1 MTTGV
6 RVAVAA
12 WRLAWRVAARTT
24 IAQLVLTVLGAG
36 APVAVAWLTKV
47 VFDQLSAP
55 GGPADLMWPIIGLVA
70 AGIMTAL
77 MSQVLDYLRAEQ
89 GRIVAL
95 SALDQLYAAV
105 NRLVGLGRF
114 EDPQFADR
122 LRFARHAG
130 GSGPVEIMAV
140 SLSLL
145 QQVLVTAGFAV
156 SLVAVSP
163 ALAIAVL
170 VGTLPA
176 VGAEF
181 ALARRR
187 AEAMN
192 TVGPIERR
200 EVFYGQLL
208 SDVDAATEIRLFGV
222 GSFLRE
228 RMLRERR
235 SANRVQRA
243 MDRRTLSTEGLLTV
257 LSAAVAG
264 GCLVWVVNAAA
275 NGTVTVGDV
284 AMLVAAVAAVQ
295 TALLGIVRD
304 LAGAHTQLLMFGH
317 YLAVVE
323 AEQDLPVPVG
333 SLPVAPLRE
342 GIELRDVWFRYRE
355 DLPWVLRGVT
365 LTIPKGQAV
374 ALVGYNGAGKST
386 IIKLLCRY
394 YDPERGAILWDG
406 VDLRDLDPVQLRAR
420 IAGVFQDFVSYE
432 LSAAENI
439 GIGDVEAL
447 ADRSRIETAARDAG
461 VDDILRT
468 LPHGYDTM
476 LSRIYFAGDELN
488 GNTPGTMLSGGQWQR
503 VAIARSFLRGGRD
516 LLILDEPSAR
526 LDAEAEHEVHQGF
539 QRLRD
544 GGTSLLV
551 SHRLGTIRDADLIL
565 VLDAGVVAQ
574 AGPHDQLVEEP
585 GPYAELFSLQAA
597 GYRD

>member
-1 MTTGV
+1 MTTGR
-6 RVAVAA
+6 RVALAA
-12 WRLAWRVAARTT
+12 WRLAWRSSARTT
-24 IAQLVLTVLGAG
+24 VAQLVLTVLGAG
-36 APVAVAWLTKV
+36 APVAVAWLTKI
-47 VFDQLSAP
+47 VFDRLSAP
-55 GGPADLMWPIIGLVA
+55 DGPGDLTWPITGLVA
-70 AGIMTAL
+70 AGILTAL
-77 MSQVLDYLRAEQ
+77 LAQVLRYLRAEQ

-95 SALDQLYAAV
+95 AALDRLYAAV

-130 GSGPVEIMAV
+130 GSGPAEIVAV
-140 SLSLL
+140 SLNLL
-145 QQVLVTAGFAV
+145 QQVLVTAGFV
-156 SLVAVSP
+156 ISLVTVSP
-163 ALAIAVL
+163 VLAVVVL
-170 VGTLPA
+170 AGALPA

-192 TVGPIERR
+192 TVGPLERR
-200 EVFYGQLL
+200 ELFYGQLL
-208 SDVDAATEIRLFGV
+208 SDVEAATEVRLFGV
-222 GSFLRE
+222 GSFLRR
-228 RMLRERR
+228 RMLGERR
-235 SANRVQRA
+235 SANRVERA
-243 MDRRTLSTEGLLTV
+243 MDRRALGTEALLTALST
-257 LSAAVAG
+257 AVAG

-275 NGTVTVGDV
+275 AGAVSIGDV
-284 AMLVAAVAAVQ
+284 SMLVAAVAAVQ
-295 TALLGIVRD
+295 AALLGIVRD

-323 AEQDLPVPVG
+323 AEPDLPVAARP
-333 SLPVAPLRE
+333 LPVEPLRH

-365 LTIPKGQAV
+365 VTIPKGRSV
-374 ALVGYNGAGKST
+374 ALAGYNGAGKST
-386 IIKLLCRY
+386 IIKLLCRF
-394 YDPERGAILWDG
+394 YDPDRGQILWDG
-406 VDLRDLDPVQLRAR
+406 VDLRDLDPAQLRAR

-432 LSAAENI
+432 MSAAENI

-447 ADRSRIETAARDAG
+447 ADRSRVENAARDAG
-461 VDDILRT
+461 VHDILDR
-468 LPHGYDTM
+468 LPHGYDTL

-488 GNTPGTMLSGGQWQR
+488 GNTPGTTLSGGQWQR

-526 LDAEAEHEVHQGF
+526 LDAEAEHEIHQGF
-539 QRLRD
+539 RRLRA

-565 VLDAGVVAQ
+565 VLDGGTVAQ
-574 AGPHDQLVEEP
+574 AGRHDELVEA
-585 GPYAELFSLQAA
+585 GGLYAELFSLQAA

>member
-1 MTTGV
+1 M
-6 RVAVAA
+6 ALAA
-12 WRLAWRVAARTT
+12 WRLAWRFAARTT

-36 APVAVAWLTKV
+36 APVAVAWLTKI

-55 GGPADLMWPIIGLVA
+55 GGPADLTGPIAGLVA
-70 AGIMTAL
+70 AGILTAL
-77 MSQVLDYLRAEQ
+77 LAQVLRYLRAEQ

-95 SALDQLYAAV
+95 AALDQLYAAV

-130 GSGPVEIMAV
+130 GSGPAEIVAV
-140 SLSLL
+140 SLNLL
-145 QQVLVTAGFAV
+145 QQVLVTAGFVV
-156 SLVAVSP
+156 SLVTVSP
-163 ALAIAVL
+163 VLAVVVL
-170 VGTLPA
+170 VGALPA

-187 AEAMN
+187 AETMN
-192 TVGPIERR
+192 TVGPHERR
-200 EVFYGQLL
+200 ELFYGQLL
-208 SDVDAATEIRLFGV
+208 SDVEAATEVRLFGV
-222 GSFLRE
+222 GSFLRG
-228 RMLRERR
+228 RMLGERR
-235 SANRVQRA
+235 TANRVERA
-243 MDRRTLSTEGLLTV
+243 MDRQALSTEALLTM
-257 LSAAVAG
+257 LSTGVAG

-275 NGTVTVGDV
+275 AGTVTVGDV

-295 TALLGIVRD
+295 AALLGVVRD

-323 AEQDLPVPVG
+323 ADQDLPVPARPR
-333 SLPVAPLRE
+333 PVEPLRH

-365 LTIPKGQAV
+365 VTIPKGRAV
-374 ALVGYNGAGKST
+374 ALAGYNGAGKST
-386 IIKLLCRY
+386 IIKLLCRF
-394 YDPERGAILWDG
+394 YDPDRGEILWDG
-406 VDLRDLDPVQLRAR
+406 VNLRDLDPAQLRAR

-439 GIGDVEAL
+439 GIGDAEAL
-447 ADRSRIETAARDAG
+447 TDRPRIEAAARDAG
-461 VDDILRT
+461 VHDILSG
-468 LPHGYDTM
+468 LPHGYDTL

-488 GNTPGTMLSGGQWQR
+488 GTTPGTTLSGGQWQR

-526 LDAEAEHEVHQGF
+526 LDAEAEHEIHQGF
-539 QRLRD
+539 RRLRD

-565 VLDAGVVAQ
+565 VLDGGTVAQ
-574 AGPHDQLVEEP
+574 AGRHDELVEA
-585 GPYAELFSLQAA
+585 GGLYAELFSLQAA

>member
-1 MTTGV
+1 MTTGR
-6 RVAVAA
+6 RVALAA
-12 WRLAWRVAARTT
+12 WRLAWRFAARTT

-36 APVAVAWLTKV
+36 APVAVAWLTKI

-55 GGPADLMWPIIGLVA
+55 GGPADLTGPIAGLVA
-70 AGIMTAL
+70 AGILTAL
-77 MSQVLDYLRAEQ
+77 LAQVLRYLRAEQ

-95 SALDQLYAAV
+95 AALDQLYAAV

-130 GSGPVEIMAV
+130 GSGPAEIVAV
-140 SLSLL
+140 SLNLL
-145 QQVLVTAGFAV
+145 QQVLVTAGFVV
-156 SLVAVSP
+156 SLVTVSP
-163 ALAIAVL
+163 VLAVVVL
-170 VGTLPA
+170 VGALPA

-187 AEAMN
+187 AETMN
-192 TVGPIERR
+192 TVGPHERR
-200 EVFYGQLL
+200 ELFYGQLL
-208 SDVDAATEIRLFGV
+208 SDVEAATEVRLFGV
-222 GSFLRE
+222 GSFLRG
-228 RMLRERR
+228 RMLGERR
-235 SANRVQRA
+235 TANRVERA
-243 MDRRTLSTEGLLTV
+243 MDRQALSTEALLTM
-257 LSAAVAG
+257 LSTGVAG

-275 NGTVTVGDV
+275 AGTVTVGDV

-295 TALLGIVRD
+295 AALLGVVRD

-323 AEQDLPVPVG
+323 ADQDLPVPARPR
-333 SLPVAPLRE
+333 PVEPLRH

-365 LTIPKGQAV
+365 VTIPKGRAV
-374 ALVGYNGAGKST
+374 ALAGYNGAGKST
-386 IIKLLCRY
+386 IIKLLCRF
-394 YDPERGAILWDG
+394 YDPDRGEILWDG
-406 VDLRDLDPVQLRAR
+406 VNLRDLDPAQLRAR

-439 GIGDVEAL
+439 GIGDAEAL
-447 ADRSRIETAARDAG
+447 TDRPRIEAAARDAG
-461 VDDILRT
+461 VHDILSG
-468 LPHGYDTM
+468 LPHGYDTL

-488 GNTPGTMLSGGQWQR
+488 GTTPGTTLSGGQWQR

-526 LDAEAEHEVHQGF
+526 LDAEAEHEIHQGF
-539 QRLRD
+539 RRLRD

-565 VLDAGVVAQ
+565 VLDGGTVAQ
-574 AGPHDQLVEEP
+574 AGRHDELVEA
-585 GPYAELFSLQAA
+585 GGLYAELFSLQAA

>member
-1 MTTGV
+1 VTTGV

>member
-1 MTTGV
+1 MTTGM

-12 WRLAWRVAARTT
+12 WRLAWRGSARTT
-24 IAQLVLTVLGAG
+24 IAQVVLTVLGAG
-36 APVAVAWLTKV
+36 APIAVAWLTKV

-55 GGPADLMWPIIGLVA
+55 GGPADLMWPIIGLVT

-77 MSQVLDYLRAEQ
+77 MAQVLQYLRAEQ

-95 SALDQLYAAV
+95 AALDQLYAAV

-130 GSGPVEIMAV
+130 GSGPAEIMTV

-145 QQVLVTAGFAV
+145 RQVLVTAGFVV
-156 SLVAVSP
+156 SLITVSP
-163 ALAIAVL
+163 ALAIVVL
-170 VGTLPA
+170 VGALPA

-200 EVFYGQLL
+200 ELFYGQLL

-228 RMLRERR
+228 RMLGERR
-235 SANRVQRA
+235 TANQVQRT
-243 MDRRTLSTEGLLTV
+243 MDRRTLSTEGLLTM

-264 GCLVWVVNAAA
+264 GCLVWVINAAA
-275 NGTVTVGDV
+275 GGTVTIGDV

-295 TALLGIVRD
+295 TALLGMVRD

-323 AEQDLPVPVG
+323 AEPDLPVPAR
-333 SLPVAPLRE
+333 SRPVAPLRQ

-365 LTIPKGQAV
+365 ITIPKGQAV

-394 YDPERGAILWDG
+394 YDPDRGEILWDG

-432 LSAAENI
+432 MSAAENI
-439 GIGDVEAL
+439 GMGDVEAL
-447 ADRSRIETAARDAG
+447 ADHSRIETAARDAG
-461 VDDILRT
+461 VHDLLRS

-488 GNTPGTMLSGGQWQR
+488 GTTPGTMLSGGQWQR

-526 LDAEAEHEVHQGF
+526 LDAEAEHEIHQGF

-565 VLDAGVVAQ
+565 VLDAGTVVQ
-574 AGPHDQLVEEP
+574 AGRHDELVEAP

>member
-1 MTTGV
+1 MTAGR
-6 RVAVAA
+6 RVALAA
-12 WRLAWRVAARTT
+12 WRLAWRFAARTT

-36 APVAVAWLTKV
+36 APVAVAWLTKI

-55 GGPADLMWPIIGLVA
+55 GGPADLTGPIAGLVA
-70 AGIMTAL
+70 AGILTAL
-77 MSQVLDYLRAEQ
+77 LAQVLRYLRAEQ

-95 SALDQLYAAV
+95 AALDQLYAAV

-130 GSGPVEIMAV
+130 GSGPAEIVAV
-140 SLSLL
+140 SLNLL
-145 QQVLVTAGFAV
+145 QQVLVTAGFVV
-156 SLVAVSP
+156 SLVTVSP
-163 ALAIAVL
+163 VLAVVVL
-170 VGTLPA
+170 VGALPA

-187 AEAMN
+187 AETMN
-192 TVGPIERR
+192 TVGPHERR
-200 EVFYGQLL
+200 ELFYGQLL
-208 SDVDAATEIRLFGV
+208 SDVEAATEVRLFGV
-222 GSFLRE
+222 GSFLRG
-228 RMLRERR
+228 RMLGERR
-235 SANRVQRA
+235 TANRVERA
-243 MDRRTLSTEGLLTV
+243 MDRRALSTEALLTM
-257 LSAAVAG
+257 LSTGVAG

-275 NGTVTVGDV
+275 AGTVTVGDV

-295 TALLGIVRD
+295 AALLGVVRD

-323 AEQDLPVPVG
+323 AEQDLPVPARPR
-333 SLPVAPLRE
+333 PVEPLRH

-365 LTIPKGQAV
+365 VTIPKGQAV
-374 ALVGYNGAGKST
+374 ALAGYNGAGKST
-386 IIKLLCRY
+386 IIKLLCRF
-394 YDPERGAILWDG
+394 YDPDRGEILWDG
-406 VDLRDLDPVQLRAR
+406 VNLRDLDPAQLRAR

-439 GIGDVEAL
+439 GIGDAEAL
-447 ADRSRIETAARDAG
+447 TDRPRIEAAARDAG
-461 VDDILRT
+461 VHDILSG
-468 LPHGYDTM
+468 LPHGYDTL

-488 GNTPGTMLSGGQWQR
+488 GTTPGTTLSGGQWQR

-526 LDAEAEHEVHQGF
+526 LDAEAEHEIHQGF
-539 QRLRD
+539 RRLRD

-565 VLDAGVVAQ
+565 VLDGGTVAQ
-574 AGPHDQLVEEP
+574 AGRHDELVEA
-585 GPYAELFSLQAA
+585 GGLYAELFSLQAA

>member
-1 MTTGV
+1 M
-6 RVAVAA
+6 RVAIAA
-12 WRLAWRVAARTT
+12 WQLAWRVAARTT

-36 APVAVAWLTKV
+36 APVAVAWLTKL

-55 GGPADLMWPIIGLVA
+55 GRPTNLMWPIIGLVA
-70 AGIMTAL
+70 ASVMTAVPA
-77 MSQVLDYLRAEQ
+77 QVLRYLRAEQ

-95 SALDQLYAAV
+95 AALDQLYAAV

-130 GSGPVEIMAV
+130 GSGPAEIMAV
-140 SLSLL
+140 SMNLL
-145 QQVLVTAGFAV
+145 QQILVTAGFVV
-156 SLVAVSP
+156 SLVTVSP
-163 ALAIAVL
+163 VLAIIVL

-192 TVGPIERR
+192 TVGPTERR
-200 EVFYGQLL
+200 ELFYGQLL

-235 SANRVQRA
+235 TANRVQRA
-243 MDRRTLSTEGLLTV
+243 MDRRALSTEALLTL
-257 LSAAVAG
+257 LSTGVAC
-264 GCLVWVVNAAA
+264 GCLIWAVNAAA
-275 NGTVTVGDV
+275 DGTVTLGDV

-295 TALLGIVRD
+295 TALLGMVRD
-304 LAGAHTQLLMFGH
+304 AAGAHTQLLMFSH

-323 AEQDLPVPVG
+323 AEPDLPVPAH
-333 SLPVAPLRE
+333 SRPVAPLRH

-365 LTIPKGQAV
+365 ITIPKGQAV
-374 ALVGYNGAGKST
+374 ALVGYNGAGKTT

-394 YDPERGAILWDG
+394 YDPDRGAILWDG

-447 ADRSRIETAARDAG
+447 TDRSRIETAARNAG
-461 VDDILRT
+461 VHDIVRM
-468 LPHGYDTM
+468 LPHGYDTL
-476 LSRIYFAGDELN
+476 LSRIYFAGDDLN
-488 GNTPGTMLSGGQWQR
+488 GTTPGTMLSGGQWQR

-526 LDAEAEHEVHQGF
+526 LDAEAEHEIHKGF
-539 QRLRD
+539 QRLRND
-544 GGTSLLV
+544 GTSLLV
-551 SHRLGTIRDADLIL
+551 SHRLGTIREADLIL
-565 VLDAGVVAQ
+565 VLDAGTVVQ
-574 AGPHDQLVEEP
+574 AGPHDELVEAP

>member
-551 SHRLGTIRDADLIL
+551 SHRLGTIRDADVIL

>member
-1 MTTGV
+1 MTSGM
-6 RVAVAA
+6 RVAAAA

-24 IAQLVLTVLGAG
+24 VAQLVLTVLGAA
-36 APVAVAWLTKV
+36 APVTAAWLTKV
-47 VFDQLSAP
+47 VLDQLSAP
-55 GGPADLMWPIIGLVA
+55 GGPADLLWPITGLVA
-70 AGIMTAL
+70 AGVMTAL
-77 MSQVLDYLRAEQ
+77 VPQVMRYLRAEQ
-89 GRIVAL
+89 ERIVAL
-95 SALDQLYAAV
+95 AALDRLYTAV

-130 GSGPVEIMAV
+130 GSGPAEITTV
-140 SLSLL
+140 SLNLL

-156 SLVAVSP
+156 SLATVSP

-170 VGTLPA
+170 VGAVPA
-176 VGAEF
+176 VAAEF

-200 EVFYGQLL
+200 ELFYGQLL

-235 SANRVQRA
+235 TANQVQRA
-243 MDRRTLSTEGLLTV
+243 MDRRSLRTEALLTMLST
-257 LSAAVAG
+257 AVAG

-275 NGTVTVGDV
+275 GGTVTIGDV
-284 AMLVAAVAAVQ
+284 SMLVAAVASVQ
-295 TALLGIVRD
+295 TSLLGMVRD

-323 AEQDLPVPVG
+323 AEPDLP
-333 SLPVAPLRE
+333 LPVHSRPVPPLRH

-394 YDPERGAILWDG
+394 YDPDRGAILWDG

-447 ADRSRIETAARDAG
+447 ADRSRVESAAREAG
-461 VDDILRT
+461 VHDIVSG
-468 LPHGYDTM
+468 LPHGYDTL
-476 LSRIYFAGDELN
+476 LSRTYFAGDELN
-488 GNTPGTMLSGGQWQR
+488 GTTPGTMLSGGQWQR
-503 VAIARSFLRGGRD
+503 LAIARSFLRGGRD

-526 LDAEAEHEVHQGF
+526 LDAEAEHEIHQGF
-539 QRLRD
+539 RRLRD
-544 GGTSLLV
+544 DGTSLLV

-565 VLDAGVVAQ
+565 VLDAGTVVQ
-574 AGPHDQLVEEP
+574 AGSHDELVEAA